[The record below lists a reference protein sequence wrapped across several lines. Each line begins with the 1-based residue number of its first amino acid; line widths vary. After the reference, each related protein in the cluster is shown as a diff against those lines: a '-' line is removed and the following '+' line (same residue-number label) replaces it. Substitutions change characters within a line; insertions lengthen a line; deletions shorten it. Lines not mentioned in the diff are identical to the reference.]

1 MARRPGSTKSER
13 DLQEAPT
20 DGHYGDAVSV
30 TLPIGSEKVKQRLFA
45 VGIVGFLSALSIGVD
60 GHAIFQILAVESLAL
75 GPRAIGIALGLGTL
89 SIPIQIWAA
98 RIPLHRARHNVRLFL
113 WTMGVMVLATAA
125 LVAFAEPGS
134 WVAGL
139 ALVVAIAAEISVS
152 VLMATAWQ
160 PLIAYS
166 LSPVQRAFMLG
177 PAAAIRGT
185 VILGSTIL
193 VGALDR
199 TGRTVFLLVI
209 GVAVLVV
216 ADTLRQIP
224 APPDEV
230 SDSGSRPESVI
241 DATGPKRQP
250 LPAGI
255 WSLYLMTAALA
266 LGRWPLLVTYAAITL
281 WPTGNLG
288 LLGAALSAGGIVA
301 SLLWRDPGR
310 HVLAA
315 IRSGA
320 VLTAVCTVG
329 LATMNGP
336 LTTTSGTGLL
346 FLLAAV
352 GSAARNVTGTA
363 SMELMH
369 RRIDTTNSVRVMTM
383 LDVIGST
390 TFQLNLFVA
399 GFLIAATAVASPFEI
414 LGLDVYQLWILMM
427 AAVEVTA
434 AARLRLRPGDIEA
447 DLMQ

>member
-1 MARRPGSTKSER
+1 M
-13 DLQEAPT
+13 
-20 DGHYGDAVSV
+20 
-30 TLPIGSEKVKQRLFA
+30 TLPIGSEKIKQRLFA

-60 GHAIFQILAVESLAL
+60 GHPIFQILAVESLGL

-89 SIPIQIWAA
+89 SIPVQIWAA
-98 RIPLHRARHNVRLFL
+98 RIPLSRARHNVRLFL
-113 WTMGVMVLATAA
+113 WTMGMMTLGTAA
-125 LVAFAEPGS
+125 LVAVAEPGS

-177 PAAAIRGT
+177 PAAAIRGM
-185 VILGSTIL
+185 VILGSTVL

-199 TGRTVFLLVI
+199 TGRTVFLLVV

-216 ADTLRQIP
+216 AETLRQIP
-224 APPDEV
+224 APPDPGPA
-230 SDSGSRPESVI
+230 SGSEQTRTTSSS
-241 DATGPKRQP
+241 TRQP
-250 LPAGI
+250 LPTGI
-255 WSLYLMTAALA
+255 WSLYIMTAALA

-288 LLGAALSAGGIVA
+288 LLGAALSAGGIAA

-310 HVLAA
+310 HVLTA
-315 IRSGA
+315 IRIGA
-320 VLTAVCTVG
+320 LLTAVCTIG
-329 LATMNGP
+329 LATMDGP
-336 LTTTSGTGLL
+336 ITTTAGAGVLL
-346 FLLAAV
+346 VVTAI

-363 SMELMH
+363 SMELVH
-369 RRIDTTNSVRVMTM
+369 RRIDTTNSVQVMTM

-399 GFLIAATAVASPFEI
+399 GFLIAATAATSPFEV
-414 LGLDVYQLWILMM
+414 LGFDAFQLWILVM
-427 AAVEVTA
+427 AAVELIA
-434 AARLRLRPGDIEA
+434 AARLRLRPGDVEA
-447 DLMQ
+447 VLTTP